1 MSNLV
6 KLLSQFN
13 RKERYFL
20 IDQALGSEG
29 FSLSKCFRKALGT
42 EIGIEI
48 PSCTFAAM
56 DYHLDW
62 IAASLR
68 AYGKPEFVGR
78 PFGNS
83 DQVVQG
89 TQQDIDFLIAF
100 KSEERYH
107 LIFLEAKGY
116 DSWSNEQMRKKAQR
130 LKEIFGQDGRKY
142 HPEVKPYFCL
152 MSPRK
157 PQNLMTDSWPDW
169 MMRKDGD
176 DRYYWLK
183 LNLKYP
189 RLKVTRCD
197 SNGKP
202 SKAGSHFCIEKVNR
216 VSLMT

>member
-1 MSNLV
+1 MSDLV

-20 IDQALGSEG
+20 INQALGSEG
-29 FSLSKCFRKALGT
+29 FSPSKCFRKALGA

-68 AYGKPEFVGR
+68 AYEKPEFVGS
-78 PFGNS
+78 PFDNS
-83 DQVVQG
+83 GQVQG

-116 DSWSNEQMRKKAQR
+116 DSWSNDQMRKKAQR
-130 LKEIFGQDGRKY
+130 LKEIFGQDGKKY
-142 HPEVKPYFCL
+142 HPEVKPHFCL
-152 MSPRK
+152 ISPNK
-157 PQNLMTDSWPDW
+157 PQKMAANSWPAW
-169 MMRKDGD
+169 MRKDGD

-197 SNGKP
+197 SDGKS
-202 SKAGSHFCIEKVNR
+202 SKVGSHFCIEKVNR
-216 VSLMT
+216 SH